1 MKKGFLATPI
11 RPRTCTVLSS
21 PKKYRKQS
29 NKRFVR
35 LLVSIRMKLHVMFIL
50 SKKGGTRNRLKN
62 LRATSSI
69 SAFGIRKGIGI
80 FYFLQ
85 YERSPF
91 PKYHM
96 LPTLVKEY
104 CFLLILNNK
113 C

>member
-1 MKKGFLATPI
+1 M
-11 RPRTCTVLSS
+11 
-21 PKKYRKQS
+21 
-29 NKRFVR
+29 R
-35 LLVSIRMKLHVMFIL
+35 LLVPIRMKLHVMFIL

-62 LRATSSI
+62 LRGTSSV
-69 SAFGIRKGIGI
+69 STFGIRKGIGI